1 MPLPAPILFFFGL
14 LALAALFASLS
25 LVADVYH
32 YVLFHFILDACDSRS
47 RATRPPGIPDR
58 VSGRP
63 SSTN

>member
-47 RATRPPGIPDR
+47 PRVHGRRASPIG
-58 VSGRP
+58 
-63 SSTN
+63 